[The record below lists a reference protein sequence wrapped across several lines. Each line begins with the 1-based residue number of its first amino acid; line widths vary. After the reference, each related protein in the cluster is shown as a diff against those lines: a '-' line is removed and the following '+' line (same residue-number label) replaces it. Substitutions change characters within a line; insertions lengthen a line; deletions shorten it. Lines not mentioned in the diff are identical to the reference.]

1 MSCQR
6 SDRTTRRGYSN
17 AVRRARTRRS
27 VFCSVV
33 LCLAGMGLQFTGFD
47 GNAYAEGPCTCN
59 DLDKIQAQLD
69 RATKSEEVWKEI
81 FAWARELYRDV
92 KLPQSNDD
100 LNQKFVQLTGSPNSQ
115 WRDLIK
121 QGPVQEKQTLKKV
134 AGLSKE
140 GEPVIDDDFKKNN
153 CDDIIEAE
161 HIHEQA
167 HKDFYLS
174 FPKILEAGMSSRLLR
189 LRAESEVESYRAH
202 KTFLEKKLSEL
213 KLKCITKL
221 DNSTKK
227 MLEQAYA
234 QRERLNEAEQ
244 RLRMY
249 GNSEAVLN

>member
-1 MSCQR
+1 MSLPR
-6 SDRTTRRGYSN
+6 SEGASRCGRLQS
-17 AVRRARTRRS
+17 VRRAWKHRATA
-27 VFCSVV
+27 CSFA
-33 LCLAGMGLQFTGFD
+33 LYLGGMALLPAGFSGT
-47 GNAYAEGPCTCN
+47 AHAEGPCTCS

-69 RATKSEEVWKEI
+69 RVTKSEEVWKEI
-81 FAWARELYRDV
+81 FAWARELHRDV
-92 KLPQSNDD
+92 NLPQSNDD
-100 LNQKFVQLTGSPNSQ
+100 LNQKFVQLTGSPKSQ

-121 QGPVQEKQTLKKV
+121 QGPVQEKQALKKV

-140 GEPVIDDDFKKNN
+140 GEPVLDEDFKKNN

-161 HIHEQA
+161 HVHEQA

-213 KLKCITKL
+213 KLKCLAKL

-227 MLEQAYA
+227 ILEQAYA
-234 QRERLNEAEQ
+234 QRGRLNEAEQ

>member
-1 MSCQR
+1 MSHQR
-6 SDRTTRRGYSN
+6 SDRTSRGYPD
-17 AVRRARTRRS
+17 AGCRARTGGA
-27 VFCSVV
+27 VVCSV
-33 LCLAGMGLQFTGFD
+33 LLYLSGMSLPFIGVD
-47 GNAYAEGPCTCN
+47 GNAYAEGPCTCA

-69 RATKSEEVWKEI
+69 RVTKSEEVWKEI

-92 KLPQSNDD
+92 NLPQSNDD
-100 LNQKFVQLTGSPNSQ
+100 LNQKFVQLTGAPQSQ

-121 QGPVQEKQTLKKV
+121 QGPVQEKQALKKV

-140 GEPVIDDDFKKNN
+140 GEPVLDDDFKKNN
-153 CDDIIEAE
+153 CDDVIEAE
-161 HIHEQA
+161 RVHEQA

-202 KTFLEKKLSEL
+202 KTFLERKLSEL
-213 KLKCITKL
+213 KLKCLAKL

-227 MLEQAYA
+227 TLEQAYA
-234 QRERLNEAEQ
+234 QRERLNQAEH

-249 GNSEAVLN
+249 GNSEAVIN

>member
-1 MSCQR
+1 MSCHR
-6 SDRTTRRGYSN
+6 TDGTTRCGCPLT
-17 AVRRARTRRS
+17 VRRAWTGRARAGS
-27 VFCSVV
+27 LA
-33 LCLAGMGLQFTGFD
+33 LCLGGLFLLLTGFN
-47 GNAYAEGPCTCN
+47 GTAYAEGPCTCS

-69 RATKSEEVWKEI
+69 RVTKSEEAWKEI

-92 KLPQSNDD
+92 NLPQSNDD
-100 LNQKFVQLTGSPNSQ
+100 LNQKFVQLTGSPKSQ

-121 QGPVQEKQTLKKV
+121 QGPVQEKLALKKV

-140 GEPVIDDDFKKNN
+140 GEPVLDDDFKKNN

-161 HIHEQA
+161 RVHEQA

-174 FPKILEAGMSSRLLR
+174 FPKIFEAGMSSRLLR

-213 KLKCITKL
+213 KLKCLAKL

-227 MLEQAYA
+227 ILEQAYA
-234 QRERLNEAEQ
+234 QRERLNEAER

-249 GNSEAVLN
+249 GDSEAVLN